1 MSIISS
7 LTCNTARSSASV
19 AGGKNRRN
27 YPREMIRLRPGH
39 YRRFAAGNRFALY
52 DVLFACSVCHRPP
65 PYRVVDAWPSD
76 PQSTSRKARKHSF
89 KKAASQT
96 GTPPRRAT
104 SNRYF
109 PPAGSPQVPMP
120 PASYPEPP
128 MELPPPEPMSDRV
141 SPLSVVEPEP
151 ENPAPVTQVKR
162 SKWSLKGRKSLKNK
176 LTGADAS
183 PADGSRSSVAGS
195 DPQSRTLASKL
206 LSRSL
211 FGSDAPKRTGTLSTG
226 SDGTPPDVLSVRA
239 AEAIPL
245 EPPKLS
251 PPGETRGPP
260 TVRHTLSRKKSD
272 KGGEPAQKIVV
283 TVGALKGT
291 YQGELDGQAQLF
303 LLCGTTQDNLEQLLN
318 HVRNKSPLIPFT
330 LPSSGAF
337 AVDFKHEFVLPLGDT
352 PPPGMRVSV
361 VCTRETTRVDQDGK
375 KRFSWRLNDI
385 GSIVSPFRDMTTS
398 QTVDWDVYPVK
409 LNKQSGFEAE
419 NVVLEAKFSLCPDSS
434 GPPVPPD
441 EIEAFTPPK
450 PRKAKIKKE
459 AKHQAAA
466 PVDVPRLHLAETA
479 TGVEKKKRSFQL
491 STNSCKKNGAEC
503 REVSSRLFSE
513 SSDALSLRS
522 SSSII
527 ERLERALREHSASN
541 ERLLNRFLEEYQRR
555 EETSSRSERKR
566 VFGTHVRAYQQTPES
581 VSSLSDSPQNRRY
594 GDGESVFSGRTEAH
608 AANLKG
614 MADRDVY
621 CRQEKLSWGSNAS
634 SDGTF
639 RITRRPSQVSKR
651 EFSDDAESEGGP
663 QSRVPQASSCHSN
676 NRTNEAIRVNG
687 NLFDGCEACANTGI
701 TRGEKK
707 TGDLQRSSQSDSQ
720 QSGSREVF
728 EANKGGFSRV
738 CKTAKR
744 ETFEYFET
752 SELDG
757 IGVFGTSVLH
767 APIADSPVSSLSI
780 SPASSSRSSE
790 PSKLYSARVATLK
803 DARCPSDRGI
813 AGRAVTVKGMRR
825 FPPPKRSGGKQVS
838 GSGSE
843 TPASESDAVRNRSV
857 ANFLLSRGSAD
868 SVYPRI
874 SPQKPKHF

>member
-1 MSIISS
+1 MSILSS
-7 LTCNTARSSASV
+7 VTCNTARSSASV
-19 AGGKNRRN
+19 TGGKNRRN

-52 DVLFACSVCHRPP
+52 DVFFACSVCHRPP

-96 GTPPRRAT
+96 GAPPRRAT

-109 PPAGSPQVPMP
+109 PPAGSAQVPMP
-120 PASYPEPP
+120 PSSYPEPP
-128 MELPPPEPMSDRV
+128 MELPPPEPVSDRA
-141 SPLSVVEPEP
+141 SPPTVADPEP
-151 ENPAPVTQVKR
+151 ENPAPATHVKR
-162 SKWSLKGRKSLKNK
+162 SKWSLKGRKSLKSK
-176 LTGADAS
+176 LTGADGS
-183 PADGSRSSVAGS
+183 PADVSRSSVAGS

-226 SDGTPPDVLSVRA
+226 SDGTPPDVQSVRA

-260 TVRHTLSRKKSD
+260 TLRHTLSRKKSD

-283 TVGALKGT
+283 TVGALKGM
-291 YQGELDGQAQLF
+291 YKGELEGQAQLF

-337 AVDFKHEFVLPLGDT
+337 AVDFKHEFVLPLGDP

-375 KRFSWRLNDI
+375 KRFSWRLNDV

-398 QTVDWDVYPVK
+398 QTVDWDVYPLK

-479 TGVEKKKRSFQL
+479 TDVEKRKRHFRL
-491 STNSCKKNGAEC
+491 STKSSKKDEAEC
-503 REVSSRLFSE
+503 REVSSRPLSE

-527 ERLERALREHSASN
+527 ERLERALREHSAST
-541 ERLLNRFLEEYQRR
+541 ERLNQFLEEYQRR
-555 EETSSRSERKR
+555 KETSSRSERKR
-566 VFGTHVRAYQQTPES
+566 VFDTHVRPYQQTPES
-581 VSSLSDSPQNRRY
+581 VSSLSDPPQNRRY
-594 GDGESVFSGRTEAH
+594 GDDESVFSGRTGAD
-608 AANLKG
+608 AANQKRTE
-614 MADRDVY
+614 DRDVY
-621 CRQEKLSWGSNAS
+621 CRQEKLSWGSSTS

-639 RITRRPSQVSKR
+639 RLTRRPSQTSKR

-676 NRTNEAIRVNG
+676 NKTNGAFRVKGNRSDGYEA
-687 NLFDGCEACANTGI
+687 FANTEG

-707 TGDLQRSSQSDSQ
+707 TSDLQRSSQSDSR
-720 QSGSREVF
+720 QSGSREIF
-728 EANKGGFSRV
+728 EATKGGFSRAR
-738 CKTAKR
+738 KTEKL
-744 ETFEYFET
+744 ETFEDFET

-757 IGVFGTSVLH
+757 FGVFGTSVLH
-767 APIADSPVSSLSI
+767 APLADSSVSSLSI
-780 SPASSSRSSE
+780 SPASSSRSRE
-790 PSKLYSARVATLK
+790 PCKLYSARVATLK
-803 DARCPSDRGI
+803 EVRYPSDRGI
-813 AGRAVTVKGMRR
+813 AGREVTVKGMRR
-825 FPPPKRSGGKQVS
+825 FPPPKRSGGKQGS
-838 GSGSE
+838 GSGIE
-843 TPASESDAVRNRSV
+843 TPARESDCVRNRSD
-857 ANFLLSRGSAD
+857 ANVLASRRCAD

-874 SPQKPKHF
+874 SPQRSKHF